1 MALLSNTKTPS
12 QCRTFDC
19 FRVSSGGK
27 DGPGAECHRGHG
39 PDGHRQHDGA
49 LGAPPLLHNQGH
61 MIKTFTKTKTPE
73 NTFREHPQGAVT
85 PPRPSVAFL
94 AGIEWIRPVHSAR
107 VVLPKFYVWE
117 MALMVKPWNRDTN
130 FPGFRK
136 VFCLALIQSPSHV
149 FKTLI
154 HINANDSVCGL
165 GCKLKRMNC
174 CKNAKR
180 KISSGWDSRCKE

>member
-1 MALLSNTKTPS
+1 MYAITINYYSPP

-94 AGIEWIRPVHSAR
+94 AGIEWLRPVHSASR
-107 VVLPKFYVWE
+107 
-117 MALMVKPWNRDTN
+117 
-130 FPGFRK
+130 
-136 VFCLALIQSPSHV
+136 
-149 FKTLI
+149 
-154 HINANDSVCGL
+154 
-165 GCKLKRMNC
+165 
-174 CKNAKR
+174 
-180 KISSGWDSRCKE
+180 IS

>member
-1 MALLSNTKTPS
+1 MALLSNTKIPS
-12 QCRTFDC
+12 QCKTFDC
-19 FRVSSGGK
+19 FRVWSGGK

-49 LGAPPLLHNQGH
+49 LGAPPLLHNQGQ

-85 PPRPSVAFL
+85 PPRPSV
-94 AGIEWIRPVHSAR
+94 
-107 VVLPKFYVWE
+107 WE

-136 VFCLALIQSPSHV
+136 SIFLGAHSIAITRL
-149 FKTLI
+149 TLI
-154 HINANDSVCGL
+154 HINVNDSVCGF